1 MNENWY
7 EINYWDL
14 DGEWRGCPNC
24 NECDGEIPE
33 NDVHFYIDD
42 FENKKKLNLFKK
54 EIICFGRELLRQFVT
69 KKPDISVSSEE
80 FINKILIYLY
90 IENKPSYGTYL
101 DKIINSQTT
110 N

>member
-54 EIICFGRELLRQFVT
+54 EIICFGRELLRQSMLNQE
-69 KKPDISVSSEE
+69 KYKQNQGKED
-80 FINKILIYLY
+80 L
-90 IENKPSYGTYL
+90 
-101 DKIINSQTT
+101 
-110 N
+110 